1 MSNPILI
8 DFSRRYWALINEFPA
23 DLCGYSR
30 FEEFFVEGIE
40 PCLSLAT
47 EIPAEST
54 LLDIGSGGGLP
65 GLVFAFL
72 QPLAQV
78 HLLEPRRK
86 RWAFLREAAA
96 ALGLKHVT
104 VHLGQWPGYEFPDGL
119 RFDRVSVRGLKLTP
133 AMITALRPRLAAAAE
148 FLLFHDDNRQRV
160 EAAGLRVSAGNSPGG
175 DAL

>member
-1 MSNPILI
+1 MLNPVLI

-30 FEEFFVEGIE
+30 YEEFFVEGIE
-40 PCLSLAT
+40 PCLVLGD
-47 EIPAEST
+47 EIPGGAA

-96 ALGLKHVT
+96 SLELKNVT
-104 VHLGQWPGYEFPDGL
+104 VHLGQWPGYEFPGGL
-119 RFDRVSVRGLKLTP
+119 KFDRVSVRGLKLTP
-133 AMITALRPRLAAAAE
+133 AMLTALRPKLSDDAE
-148 FLLFHDDNRQRV
+148 FLLFHADNSQRV
-160 EAAGLRVSAGNSPGG
+160 KAAGMRVCAGNSPGR
-175 DAL
+175 

>member
-1 MSNPILI
+1 MLNPDTSAFAI
-8 DFSRRYWALINEFPA
+8 SYWALIGKFPA

-30 FEEFFVEGIE
+30 YEEFFVEGIE
-40 PCLSLAT
+40 PCLVLADD
-47 EIPAEST
+47 IPGDAA

-65 GLVFAFL
+65 GLVFGFL

-96 ALGLKHVT
+96 ALGLKNVT
-104 VHLGQWPGYEFPDGL
+104 AHLGQWPGYEFSAGL
-119 RFDRVSVRGLKLTP
+119 RFNRISVRGLKLTP
-133 AMITALRPRLAAAAE
+133 AMITALRPIVAADAE

-160 EAAGLRVSAGNSPGG
+160 EAAGLRLSAGNSRGG